1 MEQSLITIAIPIRDD
16 ADKGRQRKIERCLE
30 PFGNLHRHPVPQD
43 EASYVQAKDTLRGGL
58 PADGVQASLLQWRLK
73 ATDIVHFMSMNVVPG
88 TRKSPAHLLVEISA
102 DGPPTVALNR
112 LSTILAEEIPD
123 LWETLGILGQ
133 EALERAFMEHMLDVG
148 PDWGRTLGLPFIG
161 APGMT
166 VTRINAEARLAC
178 TILAD
183 LLHEPM
189 KQAASPLKVLES
201 VRRKLW
207 ANGEKWAFFP
217 EPIAWQTFKPSGT
230 LWAGISSG
238 LGFLWPLLAA
248 AIFISA
254 LVQMA
259 FGWSAALWTL
269 GGLMLIGLPGLAA
282 ALAIWLRRAEN
293 EDNPP
298 LASLD
303 RGKIEAVMQ
312 QESHCATNHLFAV
325 SRLKSAAF
333 RPLTLRLAFLV
344 IARMARFKYG
354 PGALG
359 DLKTIHFARWVLI
372 PGTDQLVFLSNYSG
386 SWESYLEDFITKAH
400 QGLTGVWS
408 NTRGFPKTR
417 NLFQD
422 GATDGDRFKRWA
434 RSQQEPSRLWFCAYP
449 DLTTA
454 RIRLNA
460 LIRQGIASATTE
472 SEAADWLSCFGSA
485 PRPASALE
493 AGDVPSLVF
502 GGLSPFRYGA
512 ALIVRLKK
520 ESAGQWLDSVKDN
533 VIHGDVLPQ
542 GDREALVLAF
552 SAAGLA
558 KIGLSKRDISTFP
571 VAFQDG
577 MDASWRARNLGDIGR
592 NDPKE
597 WVWGNEPAVDAILLL
612 YAKEEHIFDAALR
625 QREGD
630 LSRLAHQ
637 VVQTIV
643 FTPLSKDNKADQNE
657 QERSGSHLEQRSVTT
672 STRPP
677 TPVGQVEAFGFIDG
691 VSQPIIRGTR
701 RWTAERDRNHL
712 VQPGEIVLG
721 YPDNRNKVPPSP
733 SVLSTDDPDNLL
745 PSLAGNV
752 DGSRPDFSRPQPTAE
767 RDFGRGG
774 TFLVVRQLE
783 QDTAAFRDF
792 VSRTAENLEGDPR
805 APKKLEDRRE
815 WIMAKLVGRWP
826 DGTSLVRYP
835 HEPGTKR
842 HPSTR
847 PDNDFLFANDDP
859 DGLRCP
865 FGAHV
870 RRTNPRDSL
879 GSGDTAEQLA
889 ISNRHRILRVG
900 RRYGSQG
907 KFEKEGLFFMC
918 LNADIERQFEFVQQT
933 WTNATSFHGLENEV
947 DCFSPAGR
955 TNRFTIPTARGPLC
969 LPRMADFVTVKGGG
983 YFFLPGRRALR
994 FLASK
999 HNQDAAA
1006 ARASV

>member
-1 MEQSLITIAIPIRDD
+1 MEQSLITIAIPIADD
-16 ADKGRQRKIERCLE
+16 EDKSRQTEIERCLK
-30 PFGNLHRHPVPQD
+30 PFGNLHRYPPLQD
-43 EASYVQAKDTLRGGL
+43 EAAYLQAKNNVREGT

-73 ATDIVHFMSMNVVPG
+73 ATDIVHFMSLNVIPG
-88 TRKSPAHLLVEISA
+88 TRRSSAHLLMEVSA
-102 DGPPTVALNR
+102 DGSPSTVLNR
-112 LSTILAEEIPD
+112 LATILSEEIPA
-123 LWETLGILGQ
+123 LWATLGLSGP
-133 EALERAFMEHMLDVG
+133 EALERALLGHRLDVG
-148 PDWGRTLGLPFIG
+148 PDWGHTLGLPFNG
-161 APGMT
+161 TPGMT
-166 VTRINAEARLAC
+166 VTRIAAEARLAC

-183 LLHEPM
+183 LLDEPM
-189 KQAASPLKVLES
+189 KQAASPLKALEH
-201 VRRKLW
+201 VRQKLW
-207 ANGEKWAFFP
+207 ASGEKWAFFP
-217 EPIAWQTFKPSGT
+217 EPIAWQGFTPWNVWIARISAGLGLFWPVLAGAVLVYALAHLTFG
-230 LWAGISSG
+230 SG
-238 LGFLWPLLAA
+238 LRQWWWP
-248 AIFISA
+248 SP
-254 LVQMA
+254 
-259 FGWSAALWTL
+259 WTF
-269 GGLMLIGLPGLAA
+269 IGLLVLGVLGLAF
-282 ALAIWLRRAEN
+282 ALFRWLRRAE
-293 EDNPP
+293 DLDDPP
-298 LASLD
+298 LASPSST
-303 RGKIEAVMQ
+303 KIGPVMK
-312 QESHCATNHLFAV
+312 QENHCANNHLFAV
-325 SRLKSAAF
+325 SRLKAGRF

-344 IARMARFKYG
+344 IARMARFVYG

-359 DLKTIHFARWVLI
+359 ELKTIHFARWVLI

-449 DLTTA
+449 DLTTG

-472 SEAADWLSCFGSA
+472 REAADWLSCFGSA

-493 AGDVPSLVF
+493 PADVPSLVF

-512 ALIVRLKK
+512 ALILNLKDGNAAK
-520 ESAGQWLDSVKDN
+520 WLASVEER
-533 VIHGDVLPQ
+533 VIYGDVLPE
-542 GDREALVLAF
+542 DDEDALVLAF
-552 SAAGLA
+552 SARGLA
-558 KIGLSKRDISTFP
+558 KIGLSDRDLATFP

-577 MDASWRARNLGDIGR
+577 MNASWRARNLGDIER
-592 NDPKE
+592 NDPKK
-597 WVWGNEPAVDAILLL
+597 WAWGNEPAVDAILLL
-612 YAKEEHIFDAALR
+612 YAKEEHLFDEALR
-625 QREGD
+625 RREEE
-630 LSRLAHQ
+630 LSSFGHRVLQ
-637 VVQTIV
+637 KIV
-643 FTPLSKDNKADQNE
+643 FTPLPKKPEAELMAPAD
-657 QERSGSHLEQRSVTT
+657 RT
-672 STRPP
+672 SARPP
-677 TPVGQVEAFGFIDG
+677 APIGQVEAFGFVDG

-733 SVLSTDDPDNLL
+733 SVLSADDPRNLL
-745 PSLAGNV
+745 PSLEGSA
-752 DGSRPDFSRPQPTAE
+752 DRSRPDFSRPQSTAE
-767 RDFGRGG
+767 HDLGRGG

-783 QDTAAFRDF
+783 QDTAAFREF
-792 VSRTAENLEGDPR
+792 VGRAASDLEGDPR
-805 APKKLEDRRE
+805 VPGNLRDRRE
-815 WIMAKLVGRWP
+815 WIMAKLVGRWR

-835 HEPGTKR
+835 NEPGTKR
-842 HPSTR
+842 HPATR

-870 RRTNPRDSL
+870 RRANPRDSL

-900 RRYGSQG
+900 RRYHPQG

-955 TNRFTIPTARGPLC
+955 TNRFTIPTAHGPLC
-969 LPRMADFVTVKGGG
+969 LPRMADFVSVKGGG
-983 YFFLPGRRALR
+983 YFFLPGRRALHY
-994 FLASK
+994 LASK
-999 HNQDAAA
+999 QGQAATLT
-1006 ARASV
+1006 RVLT